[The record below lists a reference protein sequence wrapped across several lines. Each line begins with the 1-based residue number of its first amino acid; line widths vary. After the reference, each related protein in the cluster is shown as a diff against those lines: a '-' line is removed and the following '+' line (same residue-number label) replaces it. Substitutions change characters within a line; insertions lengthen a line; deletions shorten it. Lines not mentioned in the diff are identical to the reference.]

1 VVCDLALTLVA
12 RTAML
17 NEFAT
22 DVVEHLSGAISGR
35 LRNQSAPGIGHLVG
49 FLGGATLI
57 GALELFS
64 RDFNQCS

>member
-1 VVCDLALTLVA
+1 
-12 RTAML
+12 ML